1 MGDAE
6 DEAGQPSR
14 QASENIDTVM
24 AMEEEASS
32 VLPWRERVA
41 EKVGDVAG
49 SAGFILFHLGWF
61 ALWALDN
68 LGWVPGLL
76 VFDEY
81 PFPLLALLLAME
93 AVILAS
99 CVLIRQNR
107 AAELAEERSHIDLQV
122 NLLAERETTK
132 VIQML
137 DRLSVGLGIEH
148 LVVDQESRELGEHT
162 TVPSLARKL
171 RERRGSDSLPEQRS
185 APP

>member
-1 MGDAE
+1 LSEGQDQAE
-6 DEAGQPSR
+6 QPSR

-24 AMEEEASS
+24 ALEAEASPP
-32 VLPWRERVA
+32 LPWRKRVA
-41 EKVGDVAG
+41 ERIGDIAG

-61 ALWALDN
+61 VLWALAN
-68 LGWVPGLL
+68 QAWVPGQP
-76 VFDEY
+76 VVDEY
-81 PFPLLALLLAME
+81 PYPLLALLLAME

-107 AAELAEERSHIDLQV
+107 AAELAEERSHIDLQI

-137 DRLSVGLGIEH
+137 DRLSVALGIEH
-148 LVVDQESRELGEHT
+148 LVVDQESRELSEHT

-171 RERRGSDSLPEQRS
+171 RERRGGDSVTEQRS

>member
-1 MGDAE
+1 MAE
-6 DEAGQPSR
+6 QEEPSR
-14 QASENIDTVM
+14 QAAENIETVL
-24 AMEEEASS
+24 ALEEEATPA
-32 VLPWRERVA
+32 LPWRERVA

-61 ALWALDN
+61 ALWSLDN
-68 LGWVPGLL
+68 LGWFPWVP

-122 NLLAERETTK
+122 NMLAEREITK

-137 DRLSVGLGIEH
+137 DRISVALRIDH
-148 LVVDQESRELGEHT
+148 VVVDQESQELGEET
-162 TVPSLARKL
+162 TVPGLARKL
-171 RERRGSDSLPEQRS
+171 RERRGNDSIPEQRS

>member
-1 MGDAE
+1 MDQAE
-6 DEAGQPSR
+6 QPSR
-14 QASENIDTVM
+14 QAAENIDTVL
-24 AMEEEASS
+24 ALEQEARLP
-32 VLPWRERVA
+32 LPWRERVA
-41 EKVGDVAG
+41 EKVGDIAG
-49 SAGFILFHLGWF
+49 SAAFILVHLGWF
-61 ALWALDN
+61 GIWALDN
-68 LGWVPGLL
+68 LGWVPGLP

-81 PFPLLALLLAME
+81 PFPLLALVLAME
-93 AVILAS
+93 AVVLAS

-137 DRLSVGLGIEH
+137 ERISVALRIEH
-148 LVVDQESRELGEHT
+148 HVMDEEARELGEET

-171 RERRGSDSLPEQRS
+171 RERRNDDSLAPQRS